1 MAITNGDPMLL
12 ASIFTTPAISDPAD
26 VVGGSAAQIVFG
38 TGTGLFLMNSGVL
51 ADGDVLLQR
60 EVAPGTSG
68 LFGKCVQMTGKN
80 SQFRGA
86 VIAELQIELLTTGGT
101 GALTECV
108 LVQGADGF
116 RFLAQVSAVEE
127 VPC

>member
-51 ADGDVLLQR
+51 ADGDVLMRR
-60 EVAPGTSG
+60 EVAPWPSG
-68 LFGKCVQMTGKN
+68 LFGKCVQMTGQN
-80 SQFRGA
+80 AQYRGA
-86 VIAELQIELLTTGGT
+86 VIAELQLGRLTTGGT

-108 LVQGADGF
+108 VVQGGDGF
-116 RFLAQVSAVEE
+116 RCLARVSAAE
-127 VPC
+127 